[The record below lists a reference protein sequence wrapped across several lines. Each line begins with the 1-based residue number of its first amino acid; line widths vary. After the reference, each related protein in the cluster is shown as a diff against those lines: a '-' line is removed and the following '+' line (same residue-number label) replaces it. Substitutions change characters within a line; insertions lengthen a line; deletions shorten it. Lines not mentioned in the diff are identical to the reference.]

1 MPIVPKRYVPKTL
14 NKRDKVKA
22 SKELNLSRKLY
33 NKGKYY
39 TRKRVKSFKSKPS
52 KHIIKAR
59 KTYGIQNIKPSTELA
74 KKTGCSISALKKI
87 VNKGEGAYFS
97 SGSRPNQ
104 TAHSW
109 GYARLAS
116 SITGGKASAVDY
128 TILENGCKSNSKALK
143 LAKTSQHFKH
153 GTRRVPKVKLL

>member
-1 MPIVPKRYVPKTL
+1 MPIVPKRYVPKIL

-33 NKGKYY
+33 KKGKYY

-74 KKTGCSISALKKI
+74 KKRVVLSALLKK
-87 VNKGEGAYFS
+87 
-97 SGSRPNQ
+97 
-104 TAHSW
+104 
-109 GYARLAS
+109 
-116 SITGGKASAVDY
+116 
-128 TILENGCKSNSKALK
+128 
-143 LAKTSQHFKH
+143 
-153 GTRRVPKVKLL
+153 